1 LKLIAWFIKDE
12 QAAQKVAIEW
22 RRGIMLVGPVG
33 CGKTSLMNLCRF
45 LLAADK
51 RHTIKSCRETTFEFI
66 KEGYEIF
73 HSLYK
78 RVFLSP
84 RLRALNILL

>member
-1 LKLIAWFIKDE
+1 
-12 QAAQKVAIEW
+12 
-22 RRGIMLVGPVG
+22 MLVVPVG

-66 KEGYEIF
+66 KEGYDISHRYTKGSF
-73 HSLYK
+73 
-78 RVFLSP
+78 SP
-84 RLRALNILL
+84 QAFEPKTYCFDDLGLENVMNYYGNQ